1 MTTYAITPVSVTRSH
16 FLDGLA
22 ECATCGACVQT
33 SMTTS
38 AFVRR
43 SMASS
48 ASASCAICGT
58 TTDYQL
64 EPRRIVLT
72 TPSADPTR

>member
-1 MTTYAITPVSVTRSH
+1 MATYTITPLSVPRSH

-22 ECATCGACVQT
+22 ECATCGAHVQP

-43 SMASS
+43 SVASS
-48 ASASCAICGT
+48 ASAFCAICGT

-64 EPRRIVLT
+64 EPRRVVIT
-72 TPSADPTR
+72 TTSADLTR